1 MKFSKGEVIC
11 REHLGYPEGAL
22 VCDGYDDAGRLLA
35 HPLGGGFQLT
45 VPAGDEPRFRV
56 VAEEE
61 KGAALFRR
69 GRFTLGDSEEAFEG
83 WSNGQLWNG
92 WEMPRFEAGVGV
104 EILGF
109 LETQGAQFDGKADAF
124 VTISLDGEEE
134 VWRAEEITISDGSWI
149 RVYPL
154 GAGSWTW
161 EEA

>member
-11 REHLGYPEGAL
+11 RKDLGYPEGAL

-45 VPAGDEPRFRV
+45 VPAREEARFRA
-56 VAEEE
+56 VAQGEN
-61 KGAALFRR
+61 GAALFQR
-69 GRFTLGDSEEAFEG
+69 GRFSLADSEAAFDG
-83 WSNGQLWNG
+83 WSNGELWNG
-92 WEMPRFEAGVGV
+92 WAMPRFEFAVCR
-104 EILGF
+104 EILKSLGD
-109 LETQGAQFDGKADAF
+109 EQARVEQKGDAF
-124 VTISLDGEEE
+124 VTVSNGEEE
-134 VWRAEEITISDGSWI
+134 MWLAEQITISDGSQV